1 MVGGSSAGSTDGPV
15 LLSGGN
21 PQIPKGDGDGPV
33 QAYLDAMPGWKGD
46 VGHLLDAIIVTTVPG
61 VRKAVRWNS
70 PFYGVEGKGWFIS
83 FHCFTSYVKVTFFAG
98 GSLEPRPPIASKYEA
113 VRYVHVSEADPLDEA
128 QFAEWINQASAL
140 PGEDLF

>member
-1 MVGGSSAGSTDGPV
+1 MVDGTSADPTDGPT

-46 VGHLLDAIIVTTVPG
+46 VGRMLDAIIVATVPD

-70 PFYGVEGKGWFIS
+70 PFYGVDGQGWFVS
-83 FHCFTSYVKVTFFAG
+83 FHCFTKYVKVTFFAG
-98 GSLEPRPPIASKYEA
+98 GSLQPPPPVTSTYEA
-113 VRYVHVSEADPLDEA
+113 VRYLHVSEAEPLDEGR
-128 QFAEWINQASAL
+128 FADWIAQASAL
-140 PGEDLF
+140 PGQDLF

>member
-1 MVGGSSAGSTDGPV
+1 MVDGTNADPSDGPT
-15 LLSGGN
+15 LLFGVN

-46 VGHLLDAIIVTTVPG
+46 VGRMLDAIIVATVPD

-70 PFYGVEGKGWFIS
+70 PFYGVDGQGRFVS
-83 FHCFTSYVKVTFFAG
+83 FHCIRKYVKVTFFAG
-98 GSLEPRPPIASKYEA
+98 GSLQPPPPVTSTYEA
-113 VRYVHVSEADPLDEA
+113 VRYLHVSEAEPLDEGR
-128 QFAEWINQASAL
+128 FADWIAQASAL